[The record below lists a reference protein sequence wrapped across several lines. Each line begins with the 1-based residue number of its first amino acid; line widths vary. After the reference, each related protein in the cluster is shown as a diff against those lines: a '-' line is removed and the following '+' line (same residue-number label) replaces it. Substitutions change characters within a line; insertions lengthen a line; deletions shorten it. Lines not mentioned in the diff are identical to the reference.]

1 MITIYDFLPESF
13 DNLTMG
19 DVVTLVYENEDD
31 NITRKLYE
39 FLSQFF
45 DGEIID
51 LPTMDTVIEMILSLP
66 DSIADDVY
74 EDVDLILRGYE
85 PLIQQGM
92 DDNDEPEDIQDVQE
106 RVTRFMQRANLNH
119 KKRKYMTLSVADL
132 IATKSQRK
140 VDNAKNRSKRRQQYV
155 TNKPSITGYQKSRR
169 EMIKKG
175 QHFVKMRRKV

>member
-1 MITIYDFLPESF
+1 MMTIYDFLPESL

-45 DGEIID
+45 DGEITD
-51 LPTMDTVIEMILSLP
+51 LPTMDVVIEMILSLP

-85 PLIQQGM
+85 PLLQQVA
-92 DDNDEPEDIQDVQE
+92 DDEEDLQDVQE

-119 KKRKYMTLSVADL
+119 KKRKFMTLSVADL

-140 VDNAKNRSKRRQQYV
+140 ADNIKNRSKRRQQYV
-155 TNKPSITGYQKSRR
+155 TNKPSISGYQKSRR

-175 QHFVKMRRKV
+175 QHFVKQRRKV